1 MNIFSKAD
9 SGVKDYHSFFPLK
22 ERIICDMDIGRVVPI
37 YADLCIPGD
46 IRHMNQEVFIRTQ
59 AMLAPL
65 LTNLN
70 CRLRAWFVP
79 LRLIDENTELIIT
92 GSKNGKFDRNT
103 VIPSFPNIFADATDF
118 EVIKYSALDYMMSM
132 PIGNYAN
139 TKTNNGL
146 PAQYWLKAYERIKF
160 DWYRDENLCPYDD
173 FDDYWDTLKTAPG
186 KVLPFYANWSKDYFT
201 SALLEQQKGPAPT
214 FDFSLVNPDDLSTFF
229 GLSNT
234 VIDLKTDKSLYAG
247 GGFSTNS
254 NKFLEAVDGTTQSP
268 NDKLHIA
275 GLNAQSQ
282 SPSWTNATIQAKF
295 AGTPGIDFGGLAS
308 TLDVAD
314 LRTVTQLQRIL
325 ERLNRTG
332 SRYTEYLYSNFG
344 VSPKDETL
352 QRVQFLG
359 SYKQPIVVSQVEQ
372 TAEDGSTPVGTLR
385 GKGISLERGAFP
397 TFHCK
402 EWGVLYITM
411 EVMPKAMYT
420 QGIRKKYTIK
430 NRFDFFNRSYQFLS
444 EDLIT
449 NSEIYWEFDST
460 KVLDDGTPINNGP
473 FGFTE
478 MYNYLRTTMDR
489 VAGDMRYTQSYWL
502 MARYFS
508 ETPVL
513 SEAFIEARDAAAFAA
528 PFAVTSMPPLI
539 VEFYAKHGV
548 YRPMAKYGT
557 PGLVDHS

>member
-1 MNIFSKAD
+1 MSIFSKAD

-22 ERIICDMDIGRVVPI
+22 ERVVCDMDIGRVVPI
-37 YADLCIPGD
+37 YADFCLPGD

-92 GSKNGKFDRNT
+92 GSKNGKFDKNT
-103 VIPSFPNIFADATDF
+103 VIPSFPNIFADASNY

-146 PAQYWLKAYERIKF
+146 PAQYWLKAYERIWF

-186 KVLPFYANWSKDYFT
+186 KVKPFYANWSRDYFT

-229 GLSNT
+229 GLNT
-234 VIDLKTDKSLYAG
+234 SIIDLKMSSQNVLYGGPSMSNAIKTFEEYAG
-247 GGFSTNS
+247 TTSSPNSKIRVAGYTNQ
-254 NKFLEAVDGTTQSP
+254 AQSP
-268 NDKLHIA
+268 TLGYSNIA
-275 GLNAQSQ
+275 
-282 SPSWTNATIQAKF
+282 AKF
-295 AGTPGIDFGGLAS
+295 HLPEGATEAGIDFGGLAS

-314 LRTVTQLQRIL
+314 LRTVSQLQRIL

-344 VSPKDETL
+344 VAPKDETL

-397 TFHCK
+397 AFHCK
-402 EWGVLYITM
+402 EFGVLYITM
-411 EVMPKAMYT
+411 EVMPKATYT
-420 QGIRKKYTIK
+420 QGIRRKYTIM
-430 NRFDFFNRSYQFLS
+430 NRFDFFNRSFQFLS
-444 EDLIT
+444 EDLIN
-449 NSEIYWEFDST
+449 NSEIYWEFDSSVT
-460 KVLDDGTPINNGP
+460 LDDGTPINNDP
-473 FGFTE
+473 
-478 MYNYLRTTMDR
+478 
-489 VAGDMRYTQSYWL
+489 
-502 MARYFS
+502 
-508 ETPVL
+508 
-513 SEAFIEARDAAAFAA
+513 
-528 PFAVTSMPPLI
+528 
-539 VEFYAKHGV
+539 
-548 YRPMAKYGT
+548 
-557 PGLVDHS
+557 

>member
-1 MNIFSKAD
+1 MGIFSKAD

-22 ERIICDMDIGRVVPI
+22 ERVICDMDIGRVVPI
-37 YADLCIPGD
+37 YADFCLPGD

-92 GSKNGKFDRNT
+92 GSKNGKYDKNT
-103 VIPSFPNIFADATDF
+103 VIPSFPGIFDDATDY
-118 EVIKYSALDYMMSM
+118 EVIKYSVLDYMMSM
-132 PIGNYAN
+132 PIGDYAN

-214 FDFSLVNPDDLSTFF
+214 FDFSIINPDDLSTFF
-229 GLSNT
+229 GINAIKNYGASSVTLPAYSSPLVPRTVVDSVVNTTSAAKTLASGDELSIKNEL
-234 VIDLKTDKSLYAG
+234 DSDPGYFFYDS
-247 GGFSTNS
+247 
-254 NKFLEAVDGTTQSP
+254 
-268 NDKLHIA
+268 
-275 GLNAQSQ
+275 
-282 SPSWTNATIQAKF
+282 
-295 AGTPGIDFGGLAS
+295 GTPANRLIPGVDLRSVAS

-314 LRTVTQLQRIL
+314 LRAVTQLERIL

-344 VSPKDETL
+344 IAPRDETL

-372 TAEDGSTPVGTLR
+372 TAEDGTTPVGTLR
-385 GKGISLERGAFP
+385 GKGISLERGGFP

-402 EWGVLYITM
+402 EFGVLYITM
-411 EVMPKAMYT
+411 EVMPKATYT

-430 NRFDFFNRSYQFLS
+430 NRYDFFNRSFQFLS

-449 NSEIYWEFDST
+449 NSEIYWEFDSSKT
-460 KVLDDGTPINNGP
+460 LDDGTPINNGP

-513 SEAFIEARDAAAFAA
+513 SEKFIEAQDSAAFAA

-539 VEFYAKHGV
+539 VEFYA
-548 YRPMAKYGT
+548 
-557 PGLVDHS
+557 